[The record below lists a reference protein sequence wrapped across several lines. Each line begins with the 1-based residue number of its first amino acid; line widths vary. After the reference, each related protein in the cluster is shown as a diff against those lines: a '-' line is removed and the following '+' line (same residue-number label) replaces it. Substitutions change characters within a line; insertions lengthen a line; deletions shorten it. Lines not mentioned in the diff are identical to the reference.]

1 MFSSCLIIHH
11 AIELC
16 LLNNLKLNK
25 NHNIY
30 IYIYIYIEGSLNSTE
45 ELFNLIRLLFIYVL
59 QNVEADIKEDV
70 DSLVRVTCR
79 TTHRAD
85 PSQVELQHKFGE
97 MLQAQRL
104 LWQKRTQVK
113 NLSFRNQR
121 LQELVKYL
129 SRSVEIG
136 SEDLCQQ
143 IAL

>member
-1 MFSSCLIIHH
+1 M
-11 AIELC
+11 
-16 LLNNLKLNK
+16 
-25 NHNIY
+25 
-30 IYIYIYIEGSLNSTE
+30 
-45 ELFNLIRLLFIYVL
+45 IYVL

-113 NLSFRNQR
+113 NLSFRTKGR
-121 LQELVKYL
+121 YKRLVKYL

-136 SEDLCQQ
+136 SKDMCQ
-143 IAL
+143 